1 MLLFFCHSF
10 FICIQGSCFPWP
22 KYKVTLKLL
31 QRLFSHPRPT
41 SDKNRES
48 CSNRDSF
55 IRLLKKAHNLKL
67 LSLLFP
73 PETEFPNLCESVNK
87 GSSQKHTFFPLM
99 VSTTK
104 VRLTCELTCT
114 QRGDQTL
121 KHSIKFIFK
130 ILEVK
135 MGQQFKEKDF
145 GSNWIEWALCYLSF
159 FSFFLRRLAIIFRS
173 GTSILALGLAAIV
186 WEGLGRRNVWMPLVQ
201 TRNVVL
207 CKGSLQVNFV
217 SRWKRI
223 RYQVAQCLLLWYF
236 YWQ

>member
-135 MGQQFKEKDF
+135 MGQQFKKRILGATESNEHSVTSLSSVFSWEDWRLSSGLERPSLLWGWQLSSGKALVDGMCECHWSKQGMLSCAKDHF
-145 GSNWIEWALCYLSF
+145 K
-159 FSFFLRRLAIIFRS
+159 
-173 GTSILALGLAAIV
+173 SILSPGEKEFAI
-186 WEGLGRRNVWMPLVQ
+186 
-201 TRNVVL
+201 
-207 CKGSLQVNFV
+207 K
-217 SRWKRI
+217 
-223 RYQVAQCLLLWYF
+223 
-236 YWQ
+236 